1 MFSSVIKPAGEKRT
15 SVKAYAMREM
25 ERSPA
30 FSRGEPLSPDSPLD
44 SHKKIEQL
52 LEEIGEREKYIKQM
66 TDKTHSL
73 EKEAYEKGFAQ
84 GERAGMELGAKRF
97 DSVIASLKTAAES
110 LEQSREALYRGS
122 EQQVVELILAIA
134 RAVIRREV
142 STDRYIV
149 LSVIRSALR
158 CAADRE
164 KVRIR
169 VHPSDAEFATEQR
182 GELLKGLE
190 GVGKLNIEGD
200 ETVPRGNALIESNQG
215 IIECGI
221 EKHVQEVEKAFRA
234 YALTERSPHE
244 DGAAD
249 GTET

>member
-1 MFSSVIKPAGEKRT
+1 LFSSVIKSASERGTPIK
-15 SVKAYAMREM
+15 VYAMKEM
-25 ERSPA
+25 ERNPA
-30 FSRGEPLSPDSPLD
+30 LSRGEDPFADSPLD

-84 GERAGMELGAKRF
+84 GERAGMELGEKRF
-97 DSVIASLKTAAES
+97 DSVIASFKAAAES
-110 LEQSREALYRGS
+110 LGKSHEALYRTS

-134 RAVIRREV
+134 RAVIKREV

-158 CAADRE
+158 YAADRE
-164 KVRIR
+164 KIRVR
-169 VHPSDAEFATEQR
+169 VHPSDAEFAIRQR
-182 GELLKGLE
+182 EEILKGLE
-190 GVGKLNIEGD
+190 SVGKLSIEGD
-200 ETVPRGNALIESNQG
+200 ETVPRGNALIESDQG
-215 IIECGI
+215 IIDCGI
-221 EKHVQEVEKAFRA
+221 EKHVQALEKAFRA
-234 YALTERSPHE
+234 YALPEKTAEG
-244 DGAAD
+244 DGAAN